1 MMWNSEKKSVMET
14 AQQMAQTGLV
24 IGSMGN
30 VSTRLSDPD
39 GRELI
44 AITPSGCCY
53 ETLDL
58 ADIII
63 VDFEGKTV
71 EGKLAPSIE
80 TMLHIGIYKARSK
93 VKAIVH
99 AHSVYGS
106 ILSVAHLEIP
116 AILDDQV
123 ICLGGEIRVAEY
135 ALPGSGELVQN
146 VVNALGLRNS
156 VILANHGTLSV
167 GRDLKE
173 AFTNCEMC
181 EKVAKVFTNAL
192 SIGKVTPLSAEALEK
207 ERAIFNL
214 HHCGE

>member
-1 MMWNSEKKSVMET
+1 
-14 AQQMAQTGLV
+14 
-24 IGSMGN
+24 
-30 VSTRLSDPD
+30 
-39 GRELI
+39 
-44 AITPSGCCY
+44 
-53 ETLDL
+53 
-58 ADIII
+58 
-63 VDFEGKTV
+63 
-71 EGKLAPSIE
+71 
-80 TMLHIGIYKARSK
+80 MLHIGIYKSRSK

-123 ICLGGEIRVAEY
+123 TCLGGEIKVAEY

-146 VVNALGLRNS
+146 VVNALGPRNS

-181 EKVAKVFTNAL
+181 EKTAKVFTNAL
-192 SIGKVTPLSAEALEK
+192 SIGKVNSLSAEALEK
-207 ERAIFNL
+207 EQAIFNL
-214 HHCGE
+214 HHCSE